1 MATRRLTASAAR
13 RARLD
18 SQLLGGSD
26 LTPAQVVARA
36 GALQGQDLAGV
47 LRAIA
52 VRSRPGTTLESVREA
67 FDRGEIVRSWPMRGT
82 LFATTPEH
90 LAGILASTGPR
101 HLRSTAK
108 RRVELGLTDEVVVRA
123 RSVALERLADRPFT
137 RAEILAAWAEA
148 GIESSGGRGYHL
160 IAHLAIAG
168 DAHWGPFARADRA
181 GGEGAGSDRGGA
193 GGPASGGIVTP
204 PTEQLLTRTAE
215 GARPQA
221 VSDPAAALAR
231 AIEAYVRARGPV
243 TEADL
248 QWWTKLPLSVLRPV
262 ASAVGEL
269 ETVEAD
275 GVEAWVLPDDGEI
288 TRPKRPRALLAPAFD
303 EIILGYQDR
312 ALVADPAMQRAI
324 VPGNNGVF
332 RPVVL
337 LDGRAV
343 GTWKVPASGAREPV
357 AEMVEEVGPSALGL
371 IDKALAAW
379 PHRAG

>member
-1 MATRRLTASAAR
+1 MATRRLTVSAAR

-26 LTPAQVVARA
+26 LTPTQVVARA
-36 GALQGQDLAGV
+36 GALQGQDLGGV

-52 VRSRPGTTLESVREA
+52 IRSRPGTTLESVREA

-108 RRVELGLTDEVVVRA
+108 RRVELGLTDQVVERA
-123 RSVALERLADRPFT
+123 RSVALERLADRPLT
-137 RAEILAAWAEA
+137 RTEILAVWAKA

-160 IAHLAIAG
+160 IAHVAISG
-168 DAHWGPFARADRA
+168 DAHWGPFARFDRA
-181 GGEGAGSDRGGA
+181 GGDGATGDDGSRSSGGA
-193 GGPASGGIVTP
+193 GGTVTP
-204 PTEQLLTRTAE
+204 PTEQLLARTADA
-215 GARPQA
+215 ARPQA
-221 VSDPAAALAR
+221 VGDPAAALAR

-262 ASAVGEL
+262 VSAVGGL
-269 ETVEAD
+269 ESVEAN
-275 GVEAWVLPDDGEI
+275 GVEAWVLPDDEI
-288 TRPKRPRALLAPAFD
+288 TRPTRPRALLAPAFD

-312 ALVADPAMQRAI
+312 LLVAGSAMQRAI

-343 GTWKVPASGAREPV
+343 GTWKVPGAGAREPV
-357 AEMVEEVGPSALGL
+357 AEMVEDVAPSALGL